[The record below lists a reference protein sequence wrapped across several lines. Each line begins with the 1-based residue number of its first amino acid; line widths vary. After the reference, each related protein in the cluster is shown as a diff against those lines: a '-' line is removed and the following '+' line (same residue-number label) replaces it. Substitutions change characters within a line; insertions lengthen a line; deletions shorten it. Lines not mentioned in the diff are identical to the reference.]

1 MSQVLP
7 KSQSTCD
14 DGLFKQV
21 EFAMSANE
29 MTHVVD
35 FSKPRLNVQFCSGL
49 LASSHLPF
57 LSLSLCLC
65 ARVCDA
71 CREQQQSVQYRER
84 HRTGDKRP
92 QGSGQRNQQLP
103 YVGSGGVQQWWGQ
116 HEELSEG
123 EKQRNH
129 IRWKI
134 YYMCIIIN
142 LFGGEIIVFYVAVR
156 YIYLGNVNRL
166 LLRWSYT

>member
-84 HRTGDKRP
+84 HRTGYKRP

-103 YVGSGGVQQWWGQ
+103 YVGSGGVQQ
-116 HEELSEG
+116 
-123 EKQRNH
+123 
-129 IRWKI
+129 
-134 YYMCIIIN
+134 
-142 LFGGEIIVFYVAVR
+142 
-156 YIYLGNVNRL
+156 
-166 LLRWSYT
+166 

>member
-21 EFAMSANE
+21 EFAMSVNE
-29 MTHVVD
+29 IAHVVD
-35 FSKPRLNVQFCSGL
+35 FSKPRLNVHFCSGL
-49 LASSHLPF
+49 LTSSHLPF

-103 YVGSGGVQQWWGQ
+103 YVGSGGVQQ
-116 HEELSEG
+116 
-123 EKQRNH
+123 
-129 IRWKI
+129 
-134 YYMCIIIN
+134 
-142 LFGGEIIVFYVAVR
+142 
-156 YIYLGNVNRL
+156 
-166 LLRWSYT
+166 